1 VTPNIKRKTNKFLCQ
16 VPFFFVSFAGR
27 RLQTKYET
35 TIPYDI
41 YSIMSYIFGIM
52 CGVFIF
58 LTESL
63 KRYMWLNAH
72 NVVHK
77 VELAGN

>member
-1 VTPNIKRKTNKFLCQ
+1 
-16 VPFFFVSFAGR
+16 
-27 RLQTKYET
+27 
-35 TIPYDI
+35 
-41 YSIMSYIFGIM
+41 MM

-63 KRYMWLNAH
+63 KGYMWLNAH